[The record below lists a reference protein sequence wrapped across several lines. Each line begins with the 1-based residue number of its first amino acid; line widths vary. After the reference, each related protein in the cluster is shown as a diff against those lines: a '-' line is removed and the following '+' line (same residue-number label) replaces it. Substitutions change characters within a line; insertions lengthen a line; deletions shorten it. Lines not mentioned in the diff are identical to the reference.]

1 MLAAVP
7 AARRHCC
14 GIQGTPRVIV
24 GHGLLAR
31 GLAGRYA
38 HDPRVTI
45 FASGVSDS
53 GEHRAAEFERERRM
67 LLDVDHH
74 PDSRL
79 VYFGSCAVV
88 VEDGQASTPYMRHKR
103 DMEALA
109 LSRPDGL
116 VIRLP
121 QAVGNTSN
129 PHTLTNYLRDRLLS
143 GERFTLWSKA
153 ERNLVDIDHVAAI
166 ATALIDDGL
175 PPQSVVSIAAQRS
188 LPMAEIVAIFERVMK
203 RRANYVV
210 EDKGSPL
217 PIEHRVA
224 DAIAGRLG
232 IDLGGDYAQRVIR
245 KYYGRNAPT

>member
-1 MLAAVP
+1 M
-7 AARRHCC
+7 
-14 GIQGTPRVIV
+14 IV
-24 GHGLLAR
+24 GNGLLAR
-31 GLAGRYA
+31 GLTVRYA
-38 HDPRVTI
+38 HDARVTI

-53 GEHRAAEFERERRM
+53 GERRLTEFGRERRM
-67 LLDVDHH
+67 LRDVEYR
-74 PDSRL
+74 PGSRL
-79 VYFGSCAVV
+79 VYFGSCAVAV
-88 VEDGQASTPYMRHKR
+88 GDGQAQTPYMRHKR

-109 LSRPDGL
+109 LSRADGL

-121 QAVGNTSN
+121 QAVGITSN
-129 PHTLTNYLRDRLLS
+129 PRTLTNYLRDRLLS

-175 PPQSVVSIAAQRS
+175 PSQSVVSIAAQRS
-188 LPMAEIVAIFERVMK
+188 LPMAEIVAIFEHVMK

-224 DAIAGRLG
+224 DAVAGRMG

-245 KYYGRNAPT
+245 KYYGGYAPA